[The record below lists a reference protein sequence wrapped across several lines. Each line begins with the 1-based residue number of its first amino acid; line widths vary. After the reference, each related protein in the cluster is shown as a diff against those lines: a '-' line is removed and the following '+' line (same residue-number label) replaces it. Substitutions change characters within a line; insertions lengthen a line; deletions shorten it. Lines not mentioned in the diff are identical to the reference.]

1 MKIESKQDDNII
13 VVTPEAE
20 ITADD
25 IATLNSRVD
34 VYIST
39 YGKIPNIVIHAPE
52 VPHWKNFHALASH
65 IRFVEDHQKLIKK
78 VAIVSDSELLWLARG
93 LVDHFV
99 GAKVR
104 RFPLTGLEDA
114 IAWAKADDDHPGKLE
129 VMDFLPEDVI
139 GVRAEGIVTAQD
151 YRKTL
156 IPLVEARAAKFDKL
170 KMVYVIGE
178 EFDGFSA
185 GAMWHD
191 TRFGLTHLTTFS
203 KLAVV
208 TDIEWIRHSVKMFGH
223 LMPTEV
229 MVFDLAD
236 LEDATA
242 WITS

>member
-1 MKIESKQDDNII
+1 MKIESREADNII
-13 VVTPEAE
+13 VVTPESE

-34 VYIST
+34 VYIGT
-39 YGKIPNIVIHAPE
+39 YGKVPNVVIHAPE
-52 VPHWKNFHALASH
+52 TPHWKNFQALASH
-65 IRFVEDHQKLIKK
+65 IKFVEDHQKVVKK

-93 LVDHFV
+93 LVDLFV

-114 IAWAKADDDHPGKLE
+114 ISWAKADDDHPGKLA
-129 VMDFLPEDVI
+129 VMNFLPEDVI
-139 GVRAEGIVTAQD
+139 GLRAEGIVTAQD

-156 IPLVEARAAKFDKL
+156 IPLVEARSAKYDNL
-170 KMVYVIGE
+170 KMLYVIGE

-185 GAMWHD
+185 GALWDD
-191 TRFGLTHLTTFS
+191 TRFGLSHFTTFS

-208 TDIEWIRHSVKMFGH
+208 TDVAWIRQSVKLFGH